1 MSRPATLTCRW
12 CKETFRPKSTGRLP
26 KWCSAPCRRRAWE
39 QKRAAESGLVAVE
52 VVRETVVKR
61 RGRERQPRR
70 TEWVELLE
78 QLARQLD
85 DGRVYDRDL
94 VVIRAALHVVAEASA
109 RRRGPRPPRRRRTRA
124 HAPWQIFK

>member
-1 MSRPATLTCRW
+1 MD
-12 CKETFRPKSTGRLP
+12 
-26 KWCSAPCRRRAWE
+26 
-39 QKRAAESGLVAVE
+39 

-78 QLARQLD
+78 QLTRQLD

-109 RRRGPRPPRRRRTRA
+109 RRRGPRPRRPARTRA
-124 HAPWQIFK
+124 YAPWQIYK

>member
-1 MSRPATLTCRW
+1 MSRPTTMTCRW
-12 CKETFRPKSTGRLP
+12 CKVTFRPKATGRLP
-26 KWCSAPCRRRAWE
+26 SWCSARCRRRAWE

-78 QLARQLD
+78 QLSRQLD

-94 VVIRAALHVVAEASA
+94 TDIRAALAMVVESSA
-109 RRRGPRPPRRRRTRA
+109 RRHGPRPPRRLRTRA
-124 HAPWQIFK
+124 YAPWQIYK